1 MVLGRFARSLKS
13 QSEDFASADRTSQP
27 GCLAWTRVGRS
38 LGSPAACP
46 FRDAGFAVNGDFM
59 KLRIMSVALAT
70 AGLLACASQASA
82 SGFTLTYMGIVST
95 GSDDTNIFGLGAGIF
110 FAGYFL
116 FELPSNLLMHKIGAK
131 IWIALI
137 MITWGLISAA
147 FVFVSTPTEFYFMRF
162 LLGLAEAGFYPGV
175 ILYMTYWFPAHRRA
189 KIVAVFMSAIPV
201 AGIFGNPLSGWIMDS
216 FQSTGGWSGWQ
227 WMFII
232 EAVPALLVGV
242 AVIFFLDD
250 SIEKAKWLTA
260 DEKKYLAREVE
271 KDHHH
276 GDKGPHSVAAVFQD
290 GRIWMMCLIYFTF
303 VMGQYGLTFWMPTL
317 VKATGIKGNLNIGL
331 LSAIPFI
338 CAIVA
343 MNVCGRSADARRER
357 RWHLIVPALVGA
369 VGFTVAASFADNV
382 VVSIV
387 FLSMAAAG
395 VLTCAPLFWSLPTA
409 FLTGTGAAAGIAV
422 INSVGNLAG
431 FASPYMIGY
440 LKDLTHSTQVGMYVL
455 AGMLVLGA
463 ILVWRTPAKLVNR

>member
-1 MVLGRFARSLKS
+1 MKPSVAPSITS
-13 QSEDFASADRTSQP
+13 TAEAPEDSVYRKVFWRIVPFLMLCYVVAYLDR
-27 GCLAWTRVGRS
+27 VNV
-38 LGSPAACP
+38 
-46 FRDAGFAVNGDFM
+46 GFA
-59 KLRIMSVALAT
+59 KLQMGQDL
-70 AGLLACASQASA
+70 
-82 SGFTLTYMGIVST
+82 GFSET
-95 GSDDTNIFGLGAGIF
+95 IFGLGAGIF

-131 IWIALI
+131 IWIARI

-331 LSAIPFI
+331 LSAIPFM